1 MPAVTVEVRF
11 PYSKE
16 DETRIIDA
24 VHSSMM
30 FALKTPD
37 WDKTIRLIVHEP
49 HRFTGPPTKGEKYTL
64 ISFDMFSGRS
74 LESKRALYAAIVDNL
89 ENVGIPRDE
98 VMIVLREHPQEN
110 WGIQG
115 GKAASDVNIGF
126 KINV

>member
-1 MPAVTVEVRF
+1 MTAVRVEVRF

-16 DETRIIDA
+16 DETKIIDA

-30 FALKTPD
+30 SALKTPD

-49 HRFTGPPTKGEKYTL
+49 HRFTG
-64 ISFDMFSGRS
+64 
-74 LESKRALYAAIVDNL
+74 
-89 ENVGIPRDE
+89 PRDE